1 MALSRGQIPGFA
13 GLVSNGRPQAP
24 SVLGEVSSPSCSQMA
39 KLIGAAELE
48 QRQCTGLCHRP
59 WPTLAN
65 RWISAATRSGTFRR
79 LTRRCEMRAITIVPG
94 VPHSARLDDIPEPPV
109 SEGMLAVQGVAL
121 GVCAT
126 DREIIAGNYGSAPP
140 GQERLVLGHE
150 SLGRV
155 EEAPSGSGFERGD
168 LVVGIVRRP
177 DPVPCPACAVG
188 EWDMCQ

>member
-1 MALSRGQIPGFA
+1 M
-13 GLVSNGRPQAP
+13 LVIAWRRS
-24 SVLGEVSSPSCSQMA
+24 
-39 KLIGAAELE
+39 IG
-48 QRQCTGLCHRP
+48 
-59 WPTLAN
+59 
-65 RWISAATRSGTFRR
+65 SRSGTFRR
-79 LTRRCEMRAITIVPG
+79 LTRQCEMRAITILPG

-109 SEGMLAVQGVAL
+109 SEGMLAVQAVAL

-155 EEAPSGSGFERGD
+155 EEAPSGPGFARGD

-177 DPVPCPACAVG
+177 DPVPCPRRSGDIKVII
-188 EWDMCQ
+188 DFLQ